1 MRLMDEW
8 IRVRYRNNREGLV
21 DDVTLNELIIYKK
34 IKQFYRP
41 SEKRWVNIETDPV
54 RRAPCLYNG
63 SERRKRKGVF
73 GETYRELL
81 FRYLKGKDP
90 KRLTAQEW
98 FEKGFA
104 LLFDYGQYEE
114 ATRAFAC
121 AIRLDPLNAR
131 AYLDRGMAYER
142 MGNIEQAI
150 VDYGRAI
157 ELLPEDAKAY
167 YIRGLIFRR
176 LGKHPEAKEDLT
188 VAAELGYTQ
197 ARYILRSDNSS
208 RPRR

>member
-1 MRLMDEW
+1 MDEW

-21 DDVTLNELIIYKK
+21 DDVTLNELIVLKK

-54 RRAPCLYNG
+54 RRAPRLYNG
-63 SERRKRKGVF
+63 SDRRRRRGVLS
-73 GETYRELL
+73 ETYREIVS
-81 FRYLKGKDP
+81 RVLKGKDP

-104 LLFDYGQYEE
+104 LLFDYGHYEE

-142 MGNIEQAI
+142 MGNVEQALA
-150 VDYGRAI
+150 DYDRAI
-157 ELLPEDAKAY
+157 RLLPEDAKAY
-167 YIRGLIFRR
+167 YIRGLTFQR
-176 LGKHPEAKEDLT
+176 LGKYPEAKQDLT
-188 VAAELGYTQ
+188 AAAELGYRQ
-197 ARYILRSDNSS
+197 ARDILRSDNPS

>member
-1 MRLMDEW
+1 MDEW

-21 DDVTLNELIIYKK
+21 DDVTLNELIVSKK

-54 RRAPCLYNG
+54 RRAPRFYNG
-63 SERRKRKGVF
+63 SDRRRQRGVL
-73 GETYRELL
+73 GETYREIMS
-81 FRYLKGKDP
+81 RYFKGNDP

-104 LLFDYGQYEE
+104 LLFNYGQYEE

-142 MGNIEQAI
+142 MGNIEQALA
-150 VDYGRAI
+150 DYDKAI

-167 YIRGLIFRR
+167 YIRGLTLQR
-176 LGKHPEAKEDLT
+176 LGRYPEAKEDLT

-197 ARYILRSDNSS
+197 ARDILRSDDRS